1 MTKVEL
7 RKELIAQRASIAMD
21 EVNERSRRIV
31 DQIKKDQRYH
41 DAKVVALFYPMGQEV
56 NLLSLLDDH
65 EKTFRFPRVEKDGI
79 HFYTYN
85 KHIPFTRSSF
95 GVMEPP
101 QGVHEDDGI
110 DLMLTPAL
118 SIDSNLYRIGYGKGY
133 YDQFLANH
141 RPKHVVGVIFSFLKR
156 DMIPHDAFDQKLD
169 DFIEG

>member
-1 MTKVEL
+1 MTKAEL
-7 RKELIAQRASIAMD
+7 RKELIMQRSSVSMD
-21 EVNERSRRIV
+21 EINERSKRIV
-31 DQIKKDQRYH
+31 DQIKKDKRYL
-41 DAKVVALFYPMGQEV
+41 DAKIVALFYPMGHEV
-56 NLLSLLDDH
+56 NLLSLLGDH
-65 EKTFRFPRVEKDGI
+65 SKTFRFPRVEKDGI

-85 KHIPFTRSSF
+85 KDISFVRSSF

-101 QGVHEDDGI
+101 QGIHEDDDI

-156 DMIPHDAFDQKLD
+156 EMIPHDAYDQKID
-169 DFIEG
+169 DYIEG